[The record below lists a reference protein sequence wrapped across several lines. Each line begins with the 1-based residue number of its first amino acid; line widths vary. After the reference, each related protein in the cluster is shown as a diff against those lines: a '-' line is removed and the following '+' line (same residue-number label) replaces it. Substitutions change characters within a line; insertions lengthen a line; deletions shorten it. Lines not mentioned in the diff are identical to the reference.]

1 MSSKFHIRLLAAA
14 LIAGGTFSTATVA
27 QAAVITTV
35 STWTLPGAST
45 GSISNLNN
53 TPAPNNVVAPAVNP
67 DVITYSVFLNAG
79 GLGIGDTEFV
89 VANSGGTTEY
99 QLVQTFLNNTGTP
112 WTGFHLELGYGT
124 GANFVRAGALDLID
138 FDTPDMTPGASA
150 TPFPTVNQ
158 QSHTL
163 DYSGATVGLFGAA
176 ALKFRIDVPDNLLNN
191 RFTLREYAVTT
202 QPPAVP
208 EPTSMMLLGTGIVG
222 LVAQKIR
229 KRRDA

>member
-1 MSSKFHIRLLAAA
+1 MGSKFHIRLLAAA
-14 LIAGGTFSTATVA
+14 LMVGGTFSTAHA
-27 QAAVITTV
+27 GVIT
-35 STWTLPGAST
+35 SLNTWTLPGAST
-45 GSISNLNN
+45 GQIGNFGI
-53 TPAPNNVVAPAVNP
+53 TPAPNNDDAPSVNP
-67 DVITYSVFLNAG
+67 NVITSSVFLNAG
-79 GLGIGDTEFV
+79 GLGILDIEFNT
-89 VANSGGTTEY
+89 ANSDGTTEY
-99 QLVQTFLNNTGTP
+99 QLAQTFLNLTGTP

-124 GANFVRAGALDLID
+124 GANFVRAGDLDLVD

-163 DYSGATVGLFGAA
+163 DYSGATVNLIGTS
-176 ALKFRIDVPDNLLNN
+176 ALKFRLDVPDNLKNN

-222 LVAQKIR
+222 LAAKFR

>member
-14 LIAGGTFSTATVA
+14 LMVGGTFSTAHA
-27 QAAVITTV
+27 GLISGI
-35 STWTLPGAST
+35 STFTLPGAST
-45 GSISNLNN
+45 GSIGNFGI
-53 TPAPNNVVAPAVNP
+53 TPAPNNDEAPGANP
-67 DVITYSVFLNAG
+67 NVINSSVFLNAG
-79 GLGIGDTEFV
+79 GLGIIDIELFT
-89 VANSGGTTEY
+89 ANSGGTTEY
-99 QLVQTFLNNTGTP
+99 QLVQTFLNLTGTP

-124 GANFVRAGALDLID
+124 GANFVRAGTLDLID

-158 QSHTL
+158 QSHTI
-163 DYSGATVGLFGAA
+163 DYSGATVNLVGAA
-176 ALKFRIDVPDNLLNN
+176 ALRFRIDVPDNVLSN

-222 LVAQKIR
+222 LAAKFR

>member
-1 MSSKFHIRLLAAA
+1 MGSKFHIRLLAAA
-14 LIAGGTFSTATVA
+14 LLVGGTFSTAH
-27 QAAVITTV
+27 AAVITSLSPV
-35 STWTLPGAST
+35 TLPGAST
-45 GSISNLNN
+45 GTLGSFGN
-53 TPAPNNVVAPAVNP
+53 TPAPNNDDAPGVNP
-67 DVITYSVFLNAG
+67 NVITSSIFLNAG
-79 GLGIGDTEFV
+79 GLGIIDLEFIT
-89 VANSGGTTEY
+89 ANSEGTTEY
-99 QLVQTFLNNTGTP
+99 QLVQTFLNLTGTP

-124 GANFVRAGALDLID
+124 GANFVRAGDLDLVD
-138 FDTPDMTPGASA
+138 FDTPDMTPGATA

-163 DYSGATVGLFGAA
+163 DYSGATVNLIGTS
-176 ALKFRIDVPDNLLNN
+176 ALKFRLDVPDNLKNN

-222 LVAQKIR
+222 LAARFR